1 MDADADIEA
10 VEGVAEEQI
19 AVIVAAVDTSPGA
32 SRVIETAARLARRN
46 WQHAQLN
53 ILHVYK
59 TGLFDRP
66 PPGGGH
72 AVELQEEA
80 RNYLDHHVR
89 MARRQ
94 TTVPV
99 AGQFA
104 NGDPADEIVRVAD
117 SLSADMIIMGTHDSV
132 GLERLLLGSV
142 AEAVVRRARCS
153 VLVVRSKDRAP
164 KRA

>member
-1 MDADADIEA
+1 MDPERDIES
-10 VEGVAEEQI
+10 VEGVGEEQI
-19 AVIVAAVDTSPGA
+19 AVILAAVDTSPGA
-32 SRVIETAARLARRN
+32 SRVVETAARLARRN
-46 WQHAQLN
+46 WQHAQLH
-53 ILHVYK
+53 ILHVFK

-72 AVELQEEA
+72 ASELQMEA

-99 AGQFA
+99 AGQFVV
-104 NGDPADEIVRVAD
+104 GDPTDEIVRVAD
-117 SLSADMIIMGTHDSV
+117 SLSADMIVMGTHDSA

-164 KRA
+164 KPE

>member
-1 MDADADIEA
+1 MDPDKD
-10 VEGVAEEQI
+10 VESVDGVAEEQI
-19 AVIVAAVDTSPGA
+19 AVILAAVDTSPGA
-32 SRVIETAARLARRN
+32 SRVIESAARLARRN
-46 WQHAQLN
+46 WHRAQLN
-53 ILHVYK
+53 ILHVFK
-59 TGLFDRP
+59 TGLFDRA

-72 AVELQEEA
+72 ASELQTEA
-80 RNYLDHHVR
+80 RSYLDYHVR

-104 NGDPADEIVRVAD
+104 VGDPTDEIVRVAD
-117 SLSADMIIMGTHDSV
+117 SLSADMIVMGTHDSV

-153 VLVVRSKDRAP
+153 VLVVRTKDRAP
-164 KRA
+164 KPA

>member
-1 MDADADIEA
+1 MDPDKD
-10 VEGVAEEQI
+10 VESVDGVADEQI
-19 AVIVAAVDTSPGA
+19 AVILAAVDTSPGA
-32 SRVIETAARLARRN
+32 SRVLEAAARLARRN

-72 AVELQEEA
+72 ASELQAEA
-80 RNYLDHHVR
+80 RNNLDYHVR

-99 AGQFA
+99 TGQFVV
-104 NGDPADEIVRVAD
+104 GDPTDEIVRVAD
-117 SLSADMIIMGTHDSV
+117 SLSADMVVMGTHDSA

>member
-1 MDADADIEA
+1 MDPDKD
-10 VEGVAEEQI
+10 VESVDGAAKDPI
-19 AVIVAAVDTSPGA
+19 AVILAAVDTSPGA

-46 WQHAQLN
+46 WQHAQVN

-72 AVELQEEA
+72 ASELQAEA
-80 RNYLDHHVR
+80 RNYLDYHVR

-99 AGQFA
+99 TGQFVV
-104 NGDPADEIVRVAD
+104 GDPTDEIVRVAD
-117 SLSADMIIMGTHDSV
+117 SLSADMVVMGTHDSV

-153 VLVVRSKDRAP
+153 VLVVRSKERAP